1 MFCSACDQL
10 ICYVSNR
17 QDTQDTESSSGF
29 VDVDEDDIIEKISDD
44 DNLSD
49 WSDGKHVFI
58 CLRYVH
64 CSS

>member
-1 MFCSACDQL
+1 M
-10 ICYVSNR
+10 SNR
-17 QDTQDTESSSGF
+17 QDTESSSGF

-49 WSDGKHVFI
+49 WSDGKRVFI

-64 CSS
+64 CTS